1 MACLN
6 YQLTQLATTVTFAG
20 DVNAAATAVSSNYK
34 SAGFE
39 LVIYESGNI
48 GNGSQANNP
57 FQELPD
63 PITKAVW
70 DHYVTVSP
78 KDAKDIDFS
87 ESITKYFT
95 ISANGKTIKI
105 ACPCSAWTNSWT
117 LAFPWLRP
125 YKGWKSCR

>member
-1 MACLN
+1 MLL
-6 YQLTQLATTVTFAG
+6 QLQLLAINPAG
-20 DVNAAATAVSSNYK
+20 I
-34 SAGFE
+34 E

-57 FQELPD
+57 LLQELPD

-87 ESITKYFT
+87 ESITKLLP
-95 ISANGKTIKI
+95 S
-105 ACPCSAWTNSWT
+105 
-117 LAFPWLRP
+117 R
-125 YKGWKSCR
+125 